1 MLIPKPPIENKGKSF
16 KGRHK
21 RFVKRK
27 NNIVNKKNVKS
38 FYSFRNGKWTNKK
51 NKNNKNFIN
60 RTCIK
65 NEEKILKELLPR
77 NKKTHEQ
84 SMLVTKKSKKNIK
97 KEVNKYFTD
106 YNKD

>member
-1 MLIPKPPIENKGKSF
+1 MFKPKPPIENKVKSF

-21 RFVKRK
+21 RFVKRN

-38 FYSFRNGKWTNKK
+38 FYSFRNGKWKNIK

-60 RTCIK
+60 RNAIK
-65 NEEKILKELLPR
+65 NEEKILKELLPK
-77 NKKTHEQ
+77 NKTTHEK

-97 KEVNKYFTD
+97 KEVNKYFTTL
-106 YNKD
+106 